1 MPLYWTID
9 SKAKLVT
16 VVAEGVVT
24 QADFEAYLDV
34 IDQAGLH
41 AYCKLFDGVDA
52 DTSMGPEQILAVG
65 VRMRTSHHS
74 RPVGPL
80 AIAVAEDKVAM
91 VSRVLGMLAAA
102 SRPMR
107 VFHASAPA
115 REWILK
121 QTPGNG
127 TAGAPGPQVSA
138 AVAPPCS

>member
-9 SKAKLVT
+9 SKAELVT
-16 VVAEGVVT
+16 VMAESIVT

-41 AYCKLFDGVDA
+41 AYRKLFDGVDA
-52 DTSMGPEQILAVG
+52 ETSMGPEEILAVG

-74 RPVGPL
+74 QAVGPL
-80 AIAVAEDKVAM
+80 AIVIAEDKVAL

-107 VFHASAPA
+107 VFHESALA

-121 QTPGNG
+121 QPPGNG
-127 TAGAPGPQVSA
+127 TEQAPGPQASA
-138 AVAPPCS
+138 AAAHPCS

>member
-24 QADFEAYLDV
+24 QAEFEAYLDV

-65 VRMRTSHHS
+65 VRMRTSHQS
-74 RPVGPL
+74 QPVGPL
-80 AIAVAEDKVAM
+80 AVAVAEDKVAM

-121 QTPGNG
+121 QLPG
-127 TAGAPGPQVSA
+127 
-138 AVAPPCS
+138 